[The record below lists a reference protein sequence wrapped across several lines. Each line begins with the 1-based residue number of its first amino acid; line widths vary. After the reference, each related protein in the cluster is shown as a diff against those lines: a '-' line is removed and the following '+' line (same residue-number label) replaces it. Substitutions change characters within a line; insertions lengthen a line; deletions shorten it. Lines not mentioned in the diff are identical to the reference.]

1 MWIYN
6 PFTGQ
11 LVFVIV
17 QPKTYISDGLV
28 QFGEGTTGD
37 ISIDTGTR
45 TNDTSVMDSGSRVV
59 TE

>member
-17 QPKTYISDGLV
+17 QPKNYISDGEV
-28 QFGEGTTGD
+28 SFGDNVGGD
-37 ISIDTGTR
+37 ISIDTGQR
-45 TNDTSVMDSGSRVV
+45 TNDTSVMDNGSRVV

>member
-17 QPKTYISDGLV
+17 QPKTYISDGAV
-28 QFGEGTTGD
+28 NFGDNAGGD